1 MIVVYKTPSFCF
13 VDRQVIAELLS
24 IYENLNGTCET
35 IVMIKGEYFTS
46 NCNWNYA
53 HIIIADRFKIQ
64 PYIYVPS
71 LDILLRTK
79 DSVTYR
85 HENGKPDAVG
95 CLLLCFMLRHN
106 LRQTSRFHV
115 IL

>member
-64 PYIYVPS
+64 PYICAV
-71 LDILLRTK
+71 IGH
-79 DSVTYR
+79 SVEDQR
-85 HENGKPDAVG
+85 
-95 CLLLCFMLRHN
+95 LCHV
-106 LRQTSRFHV
+106 QT
-115 IL
+115 